1 MATAKGV
8 QIALYGFRVLLVLM
22 ILLDCM
28 VKSPLAGLAFVQPST
43 LSRPRRRQH
52 GEEPLS
58 DDLPIPNRDPPPRT
72 TTG

>member
-43 LSRPRRRQH
+43 LFKAEALPAWRRATFR
-52 GEEPLS
+52 
-58 DDLPIPNRDPPPRT
+58 
-72 TTG
+72 